1 MRLPTLLGTCCASRV
16 GLQHDAMNED
26 VHASSAV
33 LVGEVSSQ
41 QKVVQ
46 DGEVVLTSSEQKKQG
61 DVTGYSLFTCPSFI
75 LGNRNAS

>member
-1 MRLPTLLGTCCASRV
+1 
-16 GLQHDAMNED
+16 MNED